1 MAAEEGVAQRE
12 EARLAG
18 LELRHSVIS
27 VRPLVGA
34 RGRSLSNSS
43 DASLSTF
50 LYLRGAEGIHVSQV
64 PSPDVSVMDALGHT
78 CGLKLNGGRKYF
90 TKHFIP
96 LLETVAKCL

>member
-1 MAAEEGVAQRE
+1 MATEEGVAQRE

-34 RGRSLSNSS
+34 RVGALSLSNSS

-50 LYLRGAEGIHVSQV
+50 LYLRG
-64 PSPDVSVMDALGHT
+64 
-78 CGLKLNGGRKYF
+78 GGR
-90 TKHFIP
+90 
-96 LLETVAKCL
+96 ETRQPGTVFKIGRASCRERVSSPV